1 MPDIQRLSLF
11 YSLFVS
17 HKFDNYTMS
26 YKISKYGAFLGI
38 NLVGI
43 SGAYCILLRV
53 VLKLK
58 MHDAI
63 PLLTVGI
70 IGAMAGCL
78 YVMRNR
84 KNASRLLKGAKEE

>member
-1 MPDIQRLSLF
+1 MA
-11 YSLFVS
+11 
-17 HKFDNYTMS
+17 

-43 SGAYCILLRV
+43 SGAYAILLRV
-53 VLKLK
+53 VLKLE

-70 IGAMAGCL
+70 IGATAGCL
-78 YVMRNR
+78 CVMRAKR
-84 KNASRLLKGAKEE
+84 KRSRLLKGVKEE

>member
-1 MPDIQRLSLF
+1 M
-11 YSLFVS
+11 S
-17 HKFDNYTMS
+17 HKIT
-26 YKISKYGAFLGI
+26 KYGLSLGI
-38 NLVGI
+38 NLVLV
-43 SGAYCILLRV
+43 SGVYCILLRV
-53 VLKLK
+53 VLRLR

-84 KNASRLLKGAKEE
+84 RNASRLVRGAKIPSKK